1 MIKKTENSSYKADS
15 IKVLKGLEAVKKRP
29 GMYIGDTD
37 DGTGLHHMIYEVVDN
52 SIDEALAGHCKNI
65 DIYINSDETIT
76 VDLSLLENS
85 ALVMVGGTLALDSN
99 VIDSKGILLYR
110 QSDTNVLAFS
120 RNCTHN
126 GCTIGSFQNGTSAC
140 PCHGSQFNTSGSAVS
155 GPAVNPLT
163 QYSASITGNIVTIT
177 T

>member
-1 MIKKTENSSYKADS
+1 MLVNQSGCSS
-15 IKVLKGLEAVKKRP
+15 P
-29 GMYIGDTD
+29 TD
-37 DGTGLHHMIYEVVDN
+37 PN
-52 SIDEALAGHCKNI
+52 K
-65 DIYINSDETIT
+65 SDETIT
-76 VDLSLLENS
+76 VDLSLSENS
-85 ALVMVGGTLALDSN
+85 ALLVVGGALALGSN

-126 GCTIGSFQNGTSAC
+126 SCTIDSFQNGTSTC
-140 PCHGSQFNTSGSAVS
+140 PCHGSQFNTSGNVVV

-163 QYSASITGNIVTIT
+163 QYSAAIADNIVTIT

>member
-1 MIKKTENSSYKADS
+1 MN
-15 IKVLKGLEAVKKRP
+15 
-29 GMYIGDTD
+29 
-37 DGTGLHHMIYEVVDN
+37 DN
-52 SIDEALAGHCKNI
+52 SINSLINNYCNRREFIKDTLTGISSVAFGSFMLVNQGGCSEGSPTASSN
-65 DIYINSDETIT
+65 NSDQTIT
-76 VDLSLLENS
+76 VDLSLSENS
-85 ALVMVGGTLALDSN
+85 ALVTVGGALALGSN

-126 GCTIGSFQNGTSAC
+126 SCTIDSFQNGTSTC
-140 PCHGSQFNTSGSAVS
+140 PCHGSQFNTSGNVVV

-163 QYSASITGNIVTIT
+163 QYSAAIADNIVTIT

>member
-1 MIKKTENSSYKADS
+1 MNDNNINALLNNSCNRREFVKDTLTGIGTVAFGSFMLVNQSGCSSPTEPN
-15 IKVLKGLEAVKKRP
+15 
-29 GMYIGDTD
+29 
-37 DGTGLHHMIYEVVDN
+37 
-52 SIDEALAGHCKNI
+52 
-65 DIYINSDETIT
+65 NSDETIT
-76 VDLSLLENS
+76 VDLSLSENS
-85 ALVMVGGTLALDSN
+85 ALLVVGGALALGSN

-126 GCTIGSFQNGTSAC
+126 GCTIGSFHNGTSTC
-140 PCHGSQFNTSGSAVS
+140 PCHGSQFNTSGNVVV

-163 QYSASITGNIVTIT
+163 QYSAAIADNIVTIT

>member
-1 MIKKTENSSYKADS
+1 MNDNNINALLNNSCNRREFVKDTLTGIGTVAFGSFMLVNQSGCSSPTEPN
-15 IKVLKGLEAVKKRP
+15 
-29 GMYIGDTD
+29 
-37 DGTGLHHMIYEVVDN
+37 
-52 SIDEALAGHCKNI
+52 
-65 DIYINSDETIT
+65 NSDETIT
-76 VDLSLLENS
+76 VDLSLSENS
-85 ALVMVGGTLALDSN
+85 TLLVVGGALALGSN

-126 GCTIGSFQNGTSAC
+126 SCTIDSFQNGTSTC
-140 PCHGSQFNTSGSAVS
+140 PCHGSQFNTSGNVVV

-163 QYSASITGNIVTIT
+163 QYSAAIADNIVTIT

>member
-1 MIKKTENSSYKADS
+1 MNDNNINALLNNSCNRREFVKDTLTVIGTVAFGSFMLVNQSGCSSPTEPN
-15 IKVLKGLEAVKKRP
+15 
-29 GMYIGDTD
+29 
-37 DGTGLHHMIYEVVDN
+37 
-52 SIDEALAGHCKNI
+52 
-65 DIYINSDETIT
+65 NSDETIT
-76 VDLSLLENS
+76 VDLSLSENS
-85 ALVMVGGTLALDSN
+85 ALLVVGGALALGSN

-126 GCTIGSFQNGTSAC
+126 SCTIDSFQNGTSTC
-140 PCHGSQFNTSGSAVS
+140 PCHGSQFNTSGNVVV

-163 QYSASITGNIVTIT
+163 QYSATITGNIVTIT

>member
-1 MIKKTENSSYKADS
+1 MNDNNINALLNNSCNRREFVKDTLTGIGTVAFGSFMLVNQSGCSSPTEPN
-15 IKVLKGLEAVKKRP
+15 
-29 GMYIGDTD
+29 
-37 DGTGLHHMIYEVVDN
+37 
-52 SIDEALAGHCKNI
+52 
-65 DIYINSDETIT
+65 NSDETIT
-76 VDLSLLENS
+76 VDLSLSENS
-85 ALVMVGGTLALDSN
+85 ALLVVGGALALGSN

-126 GCTIGSFQNGTSAC
+126 GCTIGSFQNGTSEC
-140 PCHGSQFNTSGSAVS
+140 PCHGSQFNTSGSVVI

-163 QYSASITGNIVTIT
+163 QYSATITGNIVTIT

>member
-1 MIKKTENSSYKADS
+1 MNDNNIKARLNNYCNRREFVKNTLTGIGTVAFGSFMLVNQSGCSSPTEPN
-15 IKVLKGLEAVKKRP
+15 
-29 GMYIGDTD
+29 
-37 DGTGLHHMIYEVVDN
+37 
-52 SIDEALAGHCKNI
+52 
-65 DIYINSDETIT
+65 NSDETIT
-76 VDLSLLENS
+76 VDLSLSENR
-85 ALVMVGGTLALDSN
+85 ALLVVGGALALGSN

-126 GCTIGSFQNGTSAC
+126 SCTIDSFQNGTSTC
-140 PCHGSQFNTSGSAVS
+140 PCHGSQFNTSGNVVV

-163 QYSASITGNIVTIT
+163 QYSAAIADNIVTIT

>member
-1 MIKKTENSSYKADS
+1 MNDNNINALLNNSCNRREFVKDTLTGIGTVAFGSFMLVNQSGCSSPTEPN
-15 IKVLKGLEAVKKRP
+15 
-29 GMYIGDTD
+29 
-37 DGTGLHHMIYEVVDN
+37 
-52 SIDEALAGHCKNI
+52 
-65 DIYINSDETIT
+65 NSDETIT
-76 VDLSLLENS
+76 VDLSLSENS
-85 ALVMVGGTLALDSN
+85 ALLVVGGALALGSN

-126 GCTIGSFQNGTSAC
+126 SCTIDSFQNGTSTC
-140 PCHGSQFNTSGSAVS
+140 PCHGSQFDTSGNVVV

-163 QYSASITGNIVTIT
+163 QYSAAIADNIVTIT

>member
-1 MIKKTENSSYKADS
+1 MNDNNINALLNNSCNRREFVKNTLTGIGTVAFGSFMLVNQSGCSSPTEPN
-15 IKVLKGLEAVKKRP
+15 
-29 GMYIGDTD
+29 
-37 DGTGLHHMIYEVVDN
+37 
-52 SIDEALAGHCKNI
+52 
-65 DIYINSDETIT
+65 NSDETIT
-76 VDLSLLENS
+76 VDLSLSENS
-85 ALVMVGGTLALDSN
+85 ALLVVGGALALGSN

-126 GCTIGSFQNGTSAC
+126 SCTIDSFQNGTSTC
-140 PCHGSQFNTSGSAVS
+140 PCHGSQFNTSGNVVV

-163 QYSASITGNIVTIT
+163 QYSAAIADNIVTIT

>member
-1 MIKKTENSSYKADS
+1 MNDNNINALLNNSCNRREFVKDTLTGIGTVAFGSFMLVNQSGCSSPTEPN
-15 IKVLKGLEAVKKRP
+15 
-29 GMYIGDTD
+29 
-37 DGTGLHHMIYEVVDN
+37 
-52 SIDEALAGHCKNI
+52 
-65 DIYINSDETIT
+65 NSDETIT
-76 VDLSLLENS
+76 VDLSLSENS
-85 ALVMVGGTLALDSN
+85 ALLVVGGALALGSN

-126 GCTIGSFQNGTSAC
+126 SCTIDSFQNGTSTC
-140 PCHGSQFNTSGSAVS
+140 PCHGSQFNISGIVVV

-163 QYSASITGNIVTIT
+163 QYSAAIADNIVTIT

>member
-1 MIKKTENSSYKADS
+1 MNDNNINALLNNSCNRREFVKDTLTGIGTVAFGSFMLVNQSGCSSPTEPN
-15 IKVLKGLEAVKKRP
+15 
-29 GMYIGDTD
+29 
-37 DGTGLHHMIYEVVDN
+37 
-52 SIDEALAGHCKNI
+52 
-65 DIYINSDETIT
+65 NSDETIT
-76 VDLSLLENS
+76 VDLSLSENS
-85 ALVMVGGTLALDSN
+85 ALLVVGGALALGSN

-126 GCTIGSFQNGTSAC
+126 SCTIDSFQNGTSTC
-140 PCHGSQFNTSGSAVS
+140 PCHGSQFNTSGNVVV

-163 QYSASITGNIVTIT
+163 QYSAAIADNIVTIT

>member
-1 MIKKTENSSYKADS
+1 MNDNNINALLNNSCNRREFVKDTLTGIGTVAFGSFMLVNQSGCSSPTEPN
-15 IKVLKGLEAVKKRP
+15 
-29 GMYIGDTD
+29 
-37 DGTGLHHMIYEVVDN
+37 
-52 SIDEALAGHCKNI
+52 
-65 DIYINSDETIT
+65 NSDKTIT
-76 VDLSLLENS
+76 VDLSLSENS
-85 ALVMVGGTLALDSN
+85 ALLVVGGALALGSN

-126 GCTIGSFQNGTSAC
+126 SCTIDSFQNGTSTC
-140 PCHGSQFNTSGSAVS
+140 PCHGSQFNTSGNVVV

-163 QYSASITGNIVTIT
+163 QYSAAIADNIVTIT

>member
-1 MIKKTENSSYKADS
+1 MNDNNINALLNNSCNRREFVKDTLTGIGTVAFGSFMLVNQSGCSSPTEPN
-15 IKVLKGLEAVKKRP
+15 
-29 GMYIGDTD
+29 
-37 DGTGLHHMIYEVVDN
+37 
-52 SIDEALAGHCKNI
+52 
-65 DIYINSDETIT
+65 NSDETIT
-76 VDLSLLENS
+76 VDLSLSENS
-85 ALVMVGGTLALDSN
+85 ALLVVGGALALGSN

-126 GCTIGSFQNGTSAC
+126 SCTIDSFQNGTSTC
-140 PCHGSQFNTSGSAVS
+140 PCHGSQFNTSGNVVV

-163 QYSASITGNIVTIT
+163 QYSAAIADNIITIT

>member
-1 MIKKTENSSYKADS
+1 MNDNNINALLNNSCNRREFVKDTLTGIGTVAFGSFMLVNQSGCSSPTEPN
-15 IKVLKGLEAVKKRP
+15 
-29 GMYIGDTD
+29 
-37 DGTGLHHMIYEVVDN
+37 
-52 SIDEALAGHCKNI
+52 
-65 DIYINSDETIT
+65 NSDETIT
-76 VDLSLLENS
+76 VDLSLSENS
-85 ALVMVGGTLALDSN
+85 ALLVVGGALALGSN

-126 GCTIGSFQNGTSAC
+126 SCTIDSFQNGTSTC
-140 PCHGSQFNTSGSAVS
+140 PCHGSQFNTSGNFVV

-163 QYSASITGNIVTIT
+163 QYSAAIADNIVTIT

>member
-1 MIKKTENSSYKADS
+1 MNDNN
-15 IKVLKGLEAVKKRP
+15 IKVLLNNYCNRREFVKDTLT
-29 GMYIGDTD
+29 GIGTMAF
-37 DGTGLHHMIYEVVDN
+37 GSFMLVNQSGCSEN
-52 SIDEALAGHCKNI
+52 SPTAPIN
-65 DIYINSDETIT
+65 NSDETIT
-76 VDLSLLENS
+76 VDLSSSENS
-85 ALVMVGGTLALDSN
+85 ALATVGGALALGAN
-99 VIDSKGILLYR
+99 VLDSKGILLYR

-140 PCHGSQFNTSGSAVS
+140 PCHGSQFNTSGSVVN

-163 QYSASITGNIVTIT
+163 QYSATITGNIVTIT